1 MKKLV
6 LRRLPPEIE
15 RSIKRKALNEDISR
29 EDAVIAILRDAEIE
43 RQVKHELAILERNLE
58 EGEPGEP

>member
-6 LRRLPPEIE
+6 LRHLPPEIE

-43 RQVKHELAILERNLE
+43 RQVKHDIAILERNLE
-58 EGEPGEP
+58 EGELR